1 MLERGP
7 FFNISFEWKKLNSMK
22 HLLNAYHVPDIVLN
36 ALYVVTYLIHYEETV
51 AQRGEFSS
59 SHIANKW

>member
-1 MLERGP
+1 
-7 FFNISFEWKKLNSMK
+7 MK

-59 SHIANKW
+59 SHIANK